1 MNSIISGGNI
11 ISSVLP
17 TKIILNVLLNTISGT
32 INSVNYIVSND
43 SIPEVNIIKN
53 KIIQMDLNSK
63 LEIIHSL
70 IKELNEEKLK
80 EFQKISLKSIE
91 ILIDE
96 INKELIDINQKI
108 NYHNSKYFSS
118 WRSINLDNNINQLN
132 DHNILLDKR
141 LDNLIKLL
149 NLNL

>member
-1 MNSIISGGNI
+1 
-11 ISSVLP
+11 
-17 TKIILNVLLNTISGT
+17 
-32 INSVNYIVSND
+32 
-43 SIPEVNIIKN
+43 
-53 KIIQMDLNSK
+53 MDLNSK

>member
-1 MNSIISGGNI
+1 MNSIITGSNI

-17 TKIILNVLLNTISGT
+17 SKIILNVLLNTISGT
-32 INSVNYIVSND
+32 INSINYIITND